1 MTRAGSD
8 PGRIR
13 QLRDAL
19 LEAFEEPEV
28 RAAGAAVFID
38 GVEILPLSAYD
49 RIVEFRRLAADQGYP
64 ELR

>member
-1 MTRAGSD
+1 MQS
-8 PGRIR
+8 
-13 QLRDAL
+13 AL

-28 RAAGAAVFID
+28 RAAGAAAFID

-49 RIVEFRRLAADQGYP
+49 RIIEFQRLAAAQGYP